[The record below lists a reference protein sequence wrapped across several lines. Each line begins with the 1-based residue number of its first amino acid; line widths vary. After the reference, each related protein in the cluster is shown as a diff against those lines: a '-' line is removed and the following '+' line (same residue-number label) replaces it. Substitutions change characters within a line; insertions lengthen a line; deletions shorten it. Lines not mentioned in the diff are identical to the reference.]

1 MSEVVFVFH
10 GFGSVKLLVGYYVI
24 SRYHLFSITVF
35 CIYCLKRLFIATLV
49 AFVVKSLCHVKS
61 KDD

>member
-1 MSEVVFVFH
+1 MFVFH

-35 CIYCLKRLFIATLV
+35 YIYCLKRLFIATLV
-49 AFVVKSLCHVKS
+49 AFCGKELVPC
-61 KDD
+61 